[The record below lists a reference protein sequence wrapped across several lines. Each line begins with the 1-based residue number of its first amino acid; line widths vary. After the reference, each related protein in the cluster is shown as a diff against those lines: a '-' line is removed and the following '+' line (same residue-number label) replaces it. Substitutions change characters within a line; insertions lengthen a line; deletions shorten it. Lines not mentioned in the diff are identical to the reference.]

1 MVVEQLWQPVPG
13 GSGTY
18 VIELARALRERG
30 CRVAGLT
37 AAHSSSPSPAE
48 VGLPTS
54 VRVRGARLPRTAL
67 YESWNRLRLPRAES
81 VLPGAEVVHAT
92 TWAIPGTRLPL
103 AVTVH
108 DLAFLRSPEHFTR
121 RGTSFFLRCLERATA
136 EADVIITPSQATADD
151 CVAAGIEAGRI
162 EVIPHG
168 VRTLPVTQ
176 EQVAAFRAAH
186 GIDGEYVLWTGT
198 REPRKN
204 LVALLRAFRTLAAD
218 YPGLELVLVGPEG
231 WGDDAEERGA
241 AEELA
246 GRVHVTGRLSDA
258 DLAAAYT
265 GARAFCFPSH
275 WEGFGLPVLEAMA
288 YGAPVVTSRGTCMEE
303 VCADAGLLAH
313 STSPEEIAR
322 QLARAIGPVHDELRA
337 AGLERAADFTW
348 QASASAHE
356 AVYTSLAKG
365 TR

>member
-18 VIELARALRERG
+18 VVELARALRERG
-30 CRVAGLT
+30 CRVAGLA
-37 AAHSSSPSPAE
+37 AAHASSPSATD
-48 VGLPTS
+48 VGLPPS
-54 VRVRGARLPRTAL
+54 VQVRGSRLPRTAL

-81 VLPGAEVVHAT
+81 VLPGADVVHAT
-92 TWAIPGTRLPL
+92 TWAVPGTRLPL

-121 RGTSFFLRCLERATA
+121 RGTSFFLRCLERTAA
-136 EADVIITPSQATADD
+136 EADVVITPSQATADD
-151 CVAAGIEAGRI
+151 CVATGIEAGRI

-168 VRTLPVTQ
+168 VRTLPVTE
-176 EQVAAFRAAH
+176 EQVSALRTEH
-186 GIDGEYVLWTGT
+186 GLNGEYVLWTGT
-198 REPRKN
+198 HEPRKN
-204 LVALLRAFRTLAAD
+204 LLALLRAFSLLATD
-218 YPGLELVLVGPEG
+218 YPGLHLVLVGPEG
-231 WGDDAEERGA
+231 WGDDAEERRLVEG
-241 AEELA
+241 LG

-303 VCADAGLLAH
+303 VCGDAGLLAH

-322 QLARAIGPVHDELRA
+322 QLARAIGPAHDELRA
-337 AGLERAADFTW
+337 AGLERAASFTW
-348 QASASAHE
+348 QASAAAHE
-356 AVYTSLAKG
+356 AVYRALAEG
-365 TR
+365 LR